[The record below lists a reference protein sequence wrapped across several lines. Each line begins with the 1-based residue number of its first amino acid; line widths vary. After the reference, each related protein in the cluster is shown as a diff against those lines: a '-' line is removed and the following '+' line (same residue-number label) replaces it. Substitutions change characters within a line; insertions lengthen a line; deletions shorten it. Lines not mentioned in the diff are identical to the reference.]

1 MLQRPPAAPCAPARV
16 FLALY
21 PCFTCSLCLLHPFY
35 MFYTTCAGS
44 AGWRSDCVFYRCLCS
59 FALSYRNGNIFMYV
73 FMKLQ
78 HHGRAVLVFSG
89 EWEGTGGRR
98 EEAAGGGSPIT
109 LPGASPGAGVGGRG
123 RGRGCSVLCSVQ
135 QHITDI
141 PSWEGQRA
149 PWCLLTAAVSGSKD
163 RGSHGRG
170 VPVSLVLSPSPVAPR
185 GTGALPASYGAL
197 EGTAPREHPHGERG
211 RATHG

>member
-109 LPGASPGAGVGGRG
+109 HCQGPLLELGLVGGLGAEAAASCALCSSTSVTFPAGRG
-123 RGRGCSVLCSVQ
+123 RGHL
-135 QHITDI
+135 
-141 PSWEGQRA
+141 
-149 PWCLLTAAVSGSKD
+149 
-163 RGSHGRG
+163 
-170 VPVSLVLSPSPVAPR
+170 
-185 GTGALPASYGAL
+185 GAC
-197 EGTAPREHPHGERG
+197 
-211 RATHG
+211 